1 MLRHVLVLARDQSS
15 DTLDVTIA
23 LDRHLSRGE
32 HVEIVQDR
40 RGEPPE
46 EKWPAK
52 KERRRPG
59 GALADQLRTQGYGLV
74 SREDESR
81 LPGLQAAA
89 PPPRPPIVPLPW
101 VAPTP
106 PAVPPP
112 PRPIAPPLPVAPPAP
127 PSAIAAPQPPVAVPP
142 PPIATPASPSP
153 IEPPSP

>member
-1 MLRHVLVLARDQSS
+1 MLRHVLVLARDQSL
-15 DTLDVTIA
+15 DALDVTIA

-40 RGEPPE
+40 RGDPPE

-52 KERRRPG
+52 KERRRSG

-101 VAPTP
+101 VVPTPPAVAPTP
-106 PAVPPP
+106 PAAPPP
-112 PRPIAPPLPVAPPAP
+112 PPIAPPSPRPIAPPLPVAAPAP
-127 PSAIAAPQPPVAVPP
+127 SPPIAAPEPPVAVPP
-142 PPIATPASPSP
+142 
-153 IEPPSP
+153 